1 MSEVDRMSRQQR
13 ILADFGDYAL
23 GSDDLEAVLTEACRL
38 VAEALGVDR
47 AKVLEIQE
55 GGHELLL
62 RAGVGWAPGLVGTLR
77 LTMGENS
84 SEAYSIRAAQPV
96 TSPDIATEDRFEF
109 ARFLIDEG
117 IRALVNVPIFLPG
130 RRAYGLLQVDATR
143 PRDFTVED
151 TEFLRT
157 YATILGPVIDRLHKV
172 ARLRQSQARD
182 LRFSTIFDTAPVG
195 LSVIGEDGR
204 FLRVNKELAQ
214 ILGRSQEDLL
224 SVAVVDVTHEADRL
238 KSIEGLT
245 RCLRQGETVRL
256 DKRYRRPAGE
266 IVSVNSNLT
275 PLPQMDGTMT
285 VLVVTIDLTPR
296 LQAERALHDSEE
308 RLRLALE
315 AGSLATWDWN
325 IETGKILWSEEHFR
339 MEGFEVGEVEPSYE
353 VWAERL
359 HPDDKARTETAL
371 ASARDEG
378 HPYHAEFRI
387 RLPEGEVRWMSA
399 DGLFFY
405 DEAGA
410 PVRMIGVQR
419 DVTVER
425 EWQARQ
431 AVMLSELQHRTRN
444 LLNVVRAVAD
454 KTAANAGSLERFLP
468 LYRERLASLSRI
480 NGLLSKLGK
489 GERVTF
495 DELLITELESKG
507 VLDRGDARRVT
518 LEGPSGVKLRSAA
531 VQIFALAIHELATN
545 ALKYGAFAGDR
556 GRLQVRW
563 RVVRD
568 ETDMDHLDVE
578 WVESEVPDMPACG
591 AMPQGGGYGRE
602 LIERALPYQLKART
616 TYDLGPDGVRCTITL
631 PLDASSP

>member
-1 MSEVDRMSRQQR
+1 MSEVDRMARQQR

-62 RAGVGWAPGLVGTLR
+62 RAGVGWAPGIVGTLR

-84 SEAYSIRAAQPV
+84 SEAFSIRAARPI

-130 RRAYGLLQVDATR
+130 RRAYGLLQVDATQ
-143 PRDFTVED
+143 PRDFTEED

-157 YATILGPVIDRLHKV
+157 YATILGQVIDRLHKV
-172 ARLRQSQARD
+172 ARLRQSQERD
-182 LRFSTIFDTAPVG
+182 LRFFTIFDAAPVG

-204 FLRVNKELAQ
+204 FLRVNQELTH
-214 ILGRSQEDLL
+214 ILGRSQNELV
-224 SVAVVDVTHEADRL
+224 SVPVVDVTHEADRL

-256 DKRYRRPAGE
+256 DKRYRRPDGE
-266 IVSVNSNLT
+266 IVSANSNLT
-275 PLPQMDGTMT
+275 PLPQMDGSMA

-339 MEGFEVGEVEPSYE
+339 MEGFEVGEIEPSYE
-353 VWAERL
+353 VWAKRL
-359 HPDDKARTETAL
+359 HPDDKARTEAAL
-371 ASARDEG
+371 ASARDAH

-387 RLPEGEVRWMSA
+387 RLPDGDIRWMSA

-405 DEAGA
+405 DEADA
-410 PVRMIGVQR
+410 PVRMIGVQQ

-507 VLDRGDARRVT
+507 VLDRGDSKRVT

-545 ALKYGAFAGDR
+545 ALKYGAFARDR
-556 GRLQVRW
+556 GRLTVRW

-568 ETDMDHLDVE
+568 DADMDHLDVE
-578 WVESEVPDMPACG
+578 WLESEVPDMPARG

-602 LIERALPYQLKART
+602 LIERALPYQLKAST
-616 TYDLGPDGVRCTITL
+616 TYDLGPDGVRCTIML
-631 PLDASSP
+631 PLGASTP